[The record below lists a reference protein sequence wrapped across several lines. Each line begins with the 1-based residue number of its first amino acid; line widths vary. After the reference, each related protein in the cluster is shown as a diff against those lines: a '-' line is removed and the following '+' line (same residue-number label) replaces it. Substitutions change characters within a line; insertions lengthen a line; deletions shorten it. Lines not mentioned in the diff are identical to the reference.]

1 MVSISMQYP
10 STAKRFFAAQHQA
23 YREETYKRHYSE
35 LLKDCITA
43 NTLLAKGKIPQAK
56 GMYTALLG
64 SHSHLKK
71 EDRDELTIRLHALY
85 ENFQIMLL
93 RGGGKQ

>member
-1 MVSISMQYP
+1 MKII
-10 STAKRFFAAQHQA
+10 A
-23 YREETYKRHYSE
+23 E
-35 LLKDCITA
+35 LSDGRIIE
-43 NTLLAKGKIPQAK
+43 GESKIPQAK